1 MAALTI
7 TLAVLLAAAIA
18 VIAVGYRYMRKLM
31 DRSTELL
38 EANQEYDEWMQTFSE
53 NVQEIYDEMVE
64 VDNSGAFR
72 ADDEIGHT
80 FDRLKELVD
89 KLKSLA

>member
-1 MAALTI
+1 
-7 TLAVLLAAAIA
+7 
-18 VIAVGYRYMRKLM
+18 M